1 MGSPQLPA
9 FLNPRRIEGRIVALF
24 LGLLLLIQLA
34 SFGFIGHSIEANAE
48 AAIEAKLAT
57 AGRMLQRLLV
67 QQAARE
73 RAAAEL
79 LAADYGF
86 REAVGRS
93 QGPSEQ
99 VDIETLRD
107 ALHNNGERVNASLV
121 AYANVTGQLVAATRD
136 QAELYLPLLK
146 RQDPDPEQ
154 ATLVLVDREIMQV
167 VTVPVRAPMT
177 IGHVLMGFRLDE
189 VPLLDLKRLI
199 NVDAMFVTGER
210 GRWQESVSV
219 VEDAERGPAFTS
231 AMAELSPGQSL
242 RREWG
247 GQHWRVRLLPL
258 PQELAGKRQIGAV
271 MWASFDEAV
280 APYRQL
286 QWSLLALTAAGI
298 AAFAMGSVFTARR
311 ISRPIASLTQSA
323 LRLGAGDYDTPVAS
337 GSDLGEVAELAR
349 SFEAMRLGIREREEQ
364 VHRLAYW
371 DPLTGLPNREQF
383 SQRLQERLQ
392 ASEAPCAVLMLDLD
406 RFKHVN
412 DVLGHRLG
420 DQLLCGVAARLSEL
434 CRGSQS
440 LLARLGG
447 DEFALLLDGADEEAA
462 LAMAQRI
469 QRDFEQSLHIEDQTV
484 DLGAGIG
491 IVLYPRQARDASSLL
506 SRAELAMYAAKQRQS
521 GSQLYSP
528 SLDAGSQESLSLL
541 GELRRAVEGGQLRLF
556 LQPKVDLRSGQ
567 VISAEALVR
576 WEHPQRG
583 LVPPMQFIPFAEQ
596 TGFIRQLS
604 AWVVAASARAWRQAR
619 ERGQVLRISV
629 NLSTRDL
636 MDQDLPLKIRA
647 AIEAEG
653 APPSALCLEITE
665 SAIMDDPARALSTL
679 EQLSAM
685 GFKLSIDDFGTGY
698 SSLAYLKRLPVNE
711 LKIDKSFVMAMERDL
726 DDAKIVRS
734 TVELAHNLG
743 LSVVAEGLETLRAW
757 QILARLGCDEGQG
770 YFISKPMPEAQFVD
784 WLEQWKPPAL
794 DAEDPPESL
803 FAGLS

>member
-1 MGSPQLPA
+1 MSSMQLPA

-24 LGLLLLIQLA
+24 LGLLLLVQLA
-34 SFGFIGHSIEANAE
+34 SFGFIGHTIEANAE
-48 AAIEAKLAT
+48 AAIEARLAT

-73 RAAAEL
+73 QAAAEL

-86 REAVGRS
+86 RQALGSS
-93 QGPSEQ
+93 QASAEQ
-99 VDIETLRD
+99 ADIETLRD
-107 ALHNNGERVNASLV
+107 ALNNNGERVSAALV
-121 AYANVTGQLVAATRD
+121 AYADVTGRLVAATRD

-146 RQDPDPEQ
+146 RQNPDPEQ

-199 NVDAMFVTGER
+199 NVDAMFVTGEH

-219 VEDAERGPAFTS
+219 VEDSERGPAFS
-231 AMAELSPGQSL
+231 NAMAELSPGQSVQ
-242 RREWG
+242 REWG

-258 PQELAGKRQIGAV
+258 PQELAGNRQIGAV

-311 ISRPIASLTQSA
+311 ISRPIASLTQCA
-323 LRLGAGDYDTPVAS
+323 QRLGAGDYDTPVAS

-420 DQLLCGVAARLSEL
+420 DQLLCGVADRLSEL

-447 DEFALLLDGADEEAA
+447 DEFALLLEGADEEAA
-462 LAMAQRI
+462 LAMADRI

-604 AWVVAASARAWRQAR
+604 AWVVAASARAWRLAH

-698 SSLAYLKRLPVNE
+698 SSLAYLKRLPVDE

-734 TVELAHNLG
+734 TIELAHNLG
-743 LSVVAEGLETLRAW
+743 LSVVAEGLETLQAW

-770 YFISKPMPEAQFVD
+770 YFISKPMPEAQFGE
-784 WLEQWKPPAL
+784 WLAQWTPPAL
-794 DAEDPPESL
+794 DALDPPDTL
-803 FAGLS
+803 LAGLS

>member
-1 MGSPQLPA
+1 MQLPA

-24 LGLLLLIQLA
+24 LGLLLLVQLA
-34 SFGFIGHSIEANAE
+34 SYGFIGHSIEANAE

-57 AGRMLQRLLV
+57 AGRMLQRLMV

-73 RAAAEL
+73 QAAAEL

-86 REAVGRS
+86 RQALGGS
-93 QGPSEQ
+93 QASAEQ
-99 VDIETLRD
+99 ADVETLRD
-107 ALHNNGERVNASLV
+107 ALNNNGERVNAALV
-121 AYANVTGQLVAATRD
+121 AYADVTGQLVAATREEA
-136 QAELYLPLLK
+136 QVYLPLLK
-146 RQDPDPEQ
+146 RQNPDPEQ

-219 VEDAERGPAFTS
+219 VEDSERGPAFTS
-231 AMAELSPGQSL
+231 AMAELSPNQSV

-258 PQELAGKRQIGAV
+258 PQELAGRRQIGAV

-323 LRLGAGDYDTPVAS
+323 QRLGAGDYDTPVAS

-364 VHRLAYW
+364 VYRLAYW

-420 DQLLCGVAARLSEL
+420 DQLLCGVGARLAEL

-447 DEFALLLDGADEEAA
+447 DEFALLLEGADEEAA
-462 LAMAQRI
+462 LAMADRI

-491 IVLYPRQARDASSLL
+491 IVLYPRQAREASSLL

-528 SLDAGSQESLSLL
+528 DLDAGSQESLSLL

-556 LQPKVDLRSGQ
+556 LQPKVELRSGQ

-604 AWVVAASARAWRQAR
+604 AWVVAASARACRLAR
-619 ERGQVLRISV
+619 EQGQVLRISV

-653 APPSALCLEITE
+653 VPPSALCLEITE

-698 SSLAYLKRLPVNE
+698 SSLAYLKRLPVDE

-734 TVELAHNLG
+734 TIELAHNLG

-770 YFISKPMPEAQFVD
+770 YFISKPMPESQFVD
-784 WLEQWKPPAL
+784 WLAQWSPPAL

>member
-1 MGSPQLPA
+1 MMRPMQLPA

-24 LGLLLLIQLA
+24 LGLLLLVQLA

-48 AAIEAKLAT
+48 AAIDAKLAT

-86 REAVGRS
+86 RDAVGRGQAS
-93 QGPSEQ
+93 YDQ

-107 ALHNNGERVNASLV
+107 ALNNNGERVNAALV

-146 RQDPDPEQ
+146 KQNPDPEQ
-154 ATLVLVDREIMQV
+154 ATLALVDREIMQV

-199 NVDAMFVTGER
+199 NVDAMFVIGEQ
-210 GRWQESVSV
+210 GRWQENVSV
-219 VEDAERGPAFTS
+219 VEDSERGPAFQN
-231 AMAELSPGQSL
+231 AMADLASDRAL
-242 RREWG
+242 RRDWG
-247 GQHWRVRLLPL
+247 GQHWRVRLLTL
-258 PQELAGKRQIGAV
+258 PQELPGQRQIGAV
-271 MWASFDEAV
+271 MWASFDEEV
-280 APYRQL
+280 EPYRKL

-298 AAFAMGSVFTARR
+298 AAFATGSVFTARR

-323 LRLGAGDYDTPVAS
+323 QRLGEGDYDTPVAS

-349 SFEAMRLGIREREEQ
+349 SFESMRLGIREREEQ

-383 SQRLQERLQ
+383 SQRLQERLL
-392 ASEAPCAVLMLDLD
+392 ASKAPCAVLMLDLD

-412 DVLGHRLG
+412 DVLGHRVG
-420 DQLLCGVAARLSEL
+420 DQLLCAVAARLSEL
-434 CRGSQS
+434 QLTPQS
-440 LLARLGG
+440 MLARLGG
-447 DEFALLLDGADEEAA
+447 DEFALLLEGADEEAA

-469 QRDFEQSLHIEDQTV
+469 QRDFEQSLRIGDQTI

-491 IVLYPRQARDASSLL
+491 IVLYPSQAQEASALL
-506 SRAELAMYAAKQRQS
+506 SRAEMAMYAAKQRQS

-556 LQPKVDLRSGQ
+556 LQPKVDLRSGRI
-567 VISAEALVR
+567 VSAEALVR

-604 AWVVAASARAWRQAR
+604 AWVVAASARAWRQAHD
-619 ERGQVLRISV
+619 RGQVLRISV

-647 AIEAEG
+647 AIDAEG

-698 SSLAYLKRLPVNE
+698 SSLAYLKRLPVDE
-711 LKIDKSFVMAMERDL
+711 LKIDKSFVMAMERDQ

-734 TVELAHNLG
+734 TIELAHNLG
-743 LSVVAEGLETLRAW
+743 LSVVAEGLETLQAW
-757 QILARLGCDEGQG
+757 QLLARLGCDEGQG
-770 YFISKPMPEAQFVD
+770 YLIAKPMPQD
-784 WLEQWKPPAL
+784 DLLPWLQQWR
-794 DAEDPPESL
+794 PPEL
-803 FAGLS
+803 PQ